1 MAGEA
6 NVNAVVTV
14 RLASVDDAD
23 AIGRIQVE
31 TWRAAYTGLMP
42 DETIAASTSRR
53 DSGCG
58 GRGSNSRRP
67 GSASSSPRTTVR
79 WSASRTSGPCREE
92 RGAGELYAIYVQPVV
107 AGAPGP
113 AAP

>member
-42 DETIAASTSRR
+42 DEAIAELRR
-53 DSGCG
+53 
-58 GRGSNSRRP
+58 RGETAAVARVVRRSP
-67 GSASSSPRTTVR
+67 GPAAPSSSRSDDGEVVGF
-79 WSASRTSGPCREE
+79 ANVGPCREE
-92 RGAGELYAIYVQPVV
+92 ASAGELYAIYVQPSP
-107 AGAPGP
+107 GAPGP
-113 AAP
+113 AGR